1 MARELRF
8 MRCPGA
14 CGEIKAISVAVS
26 YDGMGRE
33 TSVVPSKCD
42 DCMRAELRAKSR
54 AEQLDQS
61 TRS

>member
-14 CGEIKAISVAVS
+14 CGEMKAISVAVS

-33 TSVVPSKCD
+33 SVVPSKCD

-61 TRS
+61 ARS